1 MPPIVIFACFAC
13 FAGTAAQPLVA
24 EEPEKPVTVAVVE
37 MAPLISRVELTGTV
51 TARRQA
57 RLSARTAGL
66 IGSLKVDAGDVV
78 KAGDVLVELDD
89 ELAALALER
98 VQAEREQA
106 VLEVAEAQRLVDEVR
121 GLAKSGAFT
130 RSEAQTRET
139 SLKLKSAAL
148 RQAEVQQREQAA
160 LVERHRLLA
169 PFDGVIAR
177 KLTEEGEWVLTGT
190 PVLELVET
198 GNLRMDVQGPQELFA
213 RLKEAPEVSVRLDVY
228 PDRMLSAEIAM
239 AVPVKD
245 AVTRTFLIRIGMEDP
260 DQLAAP
266 GMSGRAVFAFT
277 GDEPV
282 VQVPRDAVVRFPDGS
297 AKVWKVVEE
306 GAGTVV
312 KSQEITLGPALTE
325 QLEVRSG
332 LEAGVRVVVRGNEG
346 LREGQAVQISTPN
359 LGKES

>member
-1 MPPIVIFACFAC
+1 MRPILRYVLL
-13 FAGTAAQPLVA
+13 AGTLTCSLHA
-24 EEPEKPVTVAVVE
+24 EEPAKPVTVAVVE
-37 MAPLISRVELTGTV
+37 KSPLISRVELTGSV
-51 TARRQA
+51 TARRHS

-66 IGSLKVDAGDVV
+66 IATLRPDAGDVV
-78 KAGDVLVELDD
+78 KQGDVLVELDD

-121 GLAKSGAFT
+121 GLARSGAFT

-139 SLKLKSAAL
+139 SLKLKSAIL

-169 PFDGVIAR
+169 PFDGVISR
-177 KLTEEGEWVLTGT
+177 KLAEEGEWVQTGT

-213 RLKEAPEVSVRLDVY
+213 RLKETPEVGVRLDVD
-228 PDRMLSAEIAM
+228 PERVLSGKIAV

-245 AVTRTFLIRIGMEDP
+245 AVTRTFLIRIAMEDP

-266 GMSGRAVFAFT
+266 GISGRAVFSFT
-277 GDEPV
+277 GDQPV
-282 VQVPRDAVVRFPDGS
+282 VQVPRDAVVRFADGS
-297 AKVWKVVEE
+297 AKVWKVVDE
-306 GAGTVV
+306 GVGTVV
-312 KSQEITLGPALTE
+312 RSQVITLGPALTD
-325 QLEVRSG
+325 QLEVLTG
-332 LEAGVRVVVRGNEG
+332 LEAGVRVVERGNEG
-346 LREGQAVQISTPN
+346 LREGQAVQIFTPTS
-359 LGKES
+359 GKE